1 MSTTT
6 AFDAAAAALAALA
19 ATPTAAEETDI
30 SANEWTNGKDILRFE
45 VGPHTTITV
54 KDCANGL
61 IKCLNSHW
69 LVTHERISQAELD
82 ALRQYM
88 RTRWGAI

>member
-1 MSTTT
+1 MKTESKSGKQ
-6 AFDAAAAALAALA
+6 A
-19 ATPTAAEETDI
+19 DI
-30 SANEWTNGKDILRFE
+30 SAGEWTNGKNVLRFE

-82 ALRQYM
+82 ALKQYM
-88 RTRWGAI
+88 RKVGAI